1 VNLYPE
7 FFHLEMCGARRNLL
21 VLCHQNFCKFGCVK
35 APGLDDR
42 KASCIELILRALRS
56 FNRGSFHISPT
67 YKNFDDR
74 ALAASESER
83 INQMEKGS
91 CVNSQKQTASG
102 IILLGEKPHA
112 IHA

>member
-1 VNLYPE
+1 MRCE
-7 FFHLEMCGARRNLL
+7 AKL

-56 FNRGSFHISPT
+56 PSRGSFHISPT

-74 ALAASESER
+74 ALD
-83 INQMEKGS
+83 
-91 CVNSQKQTASG
+91 
-102 IILLGEKPHA
+102 
-112 IHA
+112 